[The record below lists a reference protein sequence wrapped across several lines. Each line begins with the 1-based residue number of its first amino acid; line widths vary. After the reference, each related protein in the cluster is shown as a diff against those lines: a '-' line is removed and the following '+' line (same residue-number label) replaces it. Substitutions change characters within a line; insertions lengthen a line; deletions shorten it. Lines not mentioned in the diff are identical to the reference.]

1 MTSLTISSSSR
12 KEKQTIRGLVAGPV
26 DDAVFHWMLEDLKDH
41 QRPFARMGLHLT
53 YANCPTFRSI
63 QDTYQSFRP
72 DILFV
77 AFPWNA
83 NATECVDF
91 LKPIYN
97 SADRPRIVYLD
108 TYDQSTSPHLQVLP
122 YVDKYWKKQ
131 TLTPISLY
139 NTNQWAG
146 KNPLAD
152 MAVRYGQAE
161 LNGWSFGSSIP
172 DEYRHRLEV
181 SWNIGVWKRVS
192 RQCRHPWLDHAKRLF
207 QPRKSI
213 DIFCRVSTKPSSD
226 ADPNNIYTNHRERC
240 LMALSPLQKKYT
252 VASNLDGSRVSLKE
266 FNRQLRASRIAL
278 SPWGW
283 GEITD
288 RDFRVINNRTLLIK
302 PDMSHVQTSPN
313 VYIPHETYV
322 PVKWDLSDLEEQCD
336 YYLSRPKEIKRI
348 TDNASFAYRSFF
360 ANKVVEQKMKN
371 LLESLGLKPVQN

>member
-1 MTSLTISSSSR
+1 
-12 KEKQTIRGLVAGPV
+12 
-26 DDAVFHWMLEDLKDH
+26 
-41 QRPFARMGLHLT
+41 
-53 YANCPTFRSI
+53 
-63 QDTYQSFRP
+63 
-72 DILFV
+72 
-77 AFPWNA
+77 
-83 NATECVDF
+83 
-91 LKPIYN
+91 
-97 SADRPRIVYLD
+97 
-108 TYDQSTSPHLQVLP
+108 
-122 YVDKYWKKQ
+122 
-131 TLTPISLY
+131 
-139 NTNQWAG
+139 
-146 KNPLAD
+146 
-152 MAVRYGQAE
+152 
-161 LNGWSFGSSIP
+161 
-172 DEYRHRLEV
+172 
-181 SWNIGVWKRVS
+181 
-192 RQCRHPWLDHAKRLF
+192 
-207 QPRKSI
+207 
-213 DIFCRVSTKPSSD
+213 
-226 ADPNNIYTNHRERC
+226 
-240 LMALSPLQKKYT
+240 MALSPLQKKYT